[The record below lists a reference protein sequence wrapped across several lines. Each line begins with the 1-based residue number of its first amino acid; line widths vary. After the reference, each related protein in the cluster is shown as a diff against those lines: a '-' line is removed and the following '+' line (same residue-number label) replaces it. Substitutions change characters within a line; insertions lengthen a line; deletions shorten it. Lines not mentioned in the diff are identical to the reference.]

1 MNGTGGL
8 NKTVVLCAA
17 IAALGGL
24 LFGFDTVVISGCQ
37 EQLRAF
43 FVLPLY
49 ETLKSGF
56 AGQGMDEKSV
66 IGFLQGFLTAS
77 ALIGTALG
85 ALFAAKPGDR
95 YGRRDSLKVT
105 GLLFFVSAIGCAFAW
120 DFWSL
125 FFFRLVGGLGVGA
138 SSVLGPLYLA
148 EISPAEWRGRLVAF
162 FQTNIVLGC
171 LLAFVSNAGL
181 GLLGL
186 GDAEWRWKLGVGAV
200 LALAFLL
207 LLFRIPRSPRWLMMK
222 GREDEA
228 AAVLVAIGVEDVSG
242 LLSSIRASLREERS
256 GGEVSLFC
264 RAHAKPI
271 LLAFLI
277 AFFNQFDGIN
287 AVWYYMNPIFAMAG
301 FDKAAGDVQ
310 AILIGVVNL
319 LATVGGMAVIDTFG
333 RKKLLLWGAVVTGVT
348 LAGLAWIFYG
358 ADPVAV
364 RVLHQY
370 PLAVAGL
377 LGLFVIGH
385 AFGQGTVI
393 WVYISEIFPNA
404 VRAKGQTLGSF
415 THWFFA
421 MLVSWTFPV
430 FARDAGQP
438 HAGAPFAC
446 FALMMIVQF
455 IVIWVVFPE
464 TKRVAL
470 EEMNRRMK

>member
-1 MNGTGGL
+1 
-8 NKTVVLCAA
+8 
-17 IAALGGL
+17 
-24 LFGFDTVVISGCQ
+24 
-37 EQLRAF
+37 
-43 FVLPLY
+43 
-49 ETLKSGF
+49 
-56 AGQGMDEKSV
+56 
-66 IGFLQGFLTAS
+66 
-77 ALIGTALG
+77 
-85 ALFAAKPGDR
+85 
-95 YGRRDSLKVT
+95 
-105 GLLFFVSAIGCAFAW
+105 
-120 DFWSL
+120 
-125 FFFRLVGGLGVGA
+125 
-138 SSVLGPLYLA
+138 
-148 EISPAEWRGRLVAF
+148 
-162 FQTNIVLGC
+162 
-171 LLAFVSNAGL
+171 
-181 GLLGL
+181 
-186 GDAEWRWKLGVGAV
+186 
-200 LALAFLL
+200 
-207 LLFRIPRSPRWLMMK
+207 
-222 GREDEA
+222 
-228 AAVLVAIGVEDVSG
+228 
-242 LLSSIRASLREERS
+242 
-256 GGEVSLFC
+256 
-264 RAHAKPI
+264 
-271 LLAFLI
+271 
-277 AFFNQFDGIN
+277 
-287 AVWYYMNPIFAMAG
+287 
-301 FDKAAGDVQ
+301 VQ

-358 ADPVAV
+358 AGPVAV